1 MVVGELPMTIVG
13 LFCTPLQSVC
23 QIAFY
28 GADTDFVLFGQC
40 MFVDAI
46 ALV

>member
-1 MVVGELPMTIVG
+1 MWVGELPMTIVG
-13 LFCTPLQSVC
+13 LFCNAVQAVC

-28 GADTDFVLFGQC
+28 GADTDFVLLGQC